1 MQRPGDLRLTPMG
14 LFAFGQ
20 TLPCTIGRG
29 GVSTGKREGDGA
41 TPAGLHRIIGLL
53 YRPDRLP
60 CPAPWARAIL
70 PGDLWCDA
78 PDDPAYNNHVRAP
91 YAASHETLRRADPL
105 YDLVL
110 LTDWNWPDVQAGRG
124 SAIFLHQWRRPGY
137 PTAGC
142 IAMARTDLHWLAE
155 RTAPGTRLI
164 VPQGITR
171 HAARRAAVAH
181 QV

>member
-1 MQRPGDLRLTPMG
+1 MQRAGDLRLTPMG

-20 TLPCTIGRG
+20 MLPCTIGRG
-29 GVSTGKREGDGA
+29 GLSTNKREGDGA
-41 TPAGLHRIIGLL
+41 TPAGAHRIVGLL
-53 YRPDRLP
+53 YRPDRLAR
-60 CPAPWARAIL
+60 PAPWARAIL
-70 PGDLWCDA
+70 PGDLWCDESG
-78 PDDPAYNNHVRAP
+78 DPAYNRHVRAP
-91 YAASHETLRRADPL
+91 YPASHENLRRADPL

-110 LTDWNWPDVQAGRG
+110 LTDWNWPDARAGRG

-142 IAMARTDLHWLAE
+142 IAMSRTDLQWLAE
-155 RTAPGTRLI
+155 RAVPGTRLI
-164 VPQGITR
+164 VPPGITR